1 MVIVKPE
8 GDKGLELVSSSKTM
22 KVALDNSPNEE
33 GIAKV
38 TPNHVKNLFVVSVS
52 KTANLVRLC
61 NINKLEG
68 IPDKCYLPFNN
79 RAESCVILNAQQSIR
94 EGNSKKY

>member
-22 KVALDNSPNEE
+22 KVALDNSPFYVE
-33 GIAKV
+33 GIVKV

-52 KTANLVRLC
+52 KTANQDRIYNV
-61 NINKLEG
+61 NKLGG
-68 IPDKCYLPFNN
+68 IPFKCYLPFSKKFM
-79 RAESCVILNAQQSIR
+79 SCVTLNASLR
-94 EGNSKKY
+94 KGKERL